1 MNSDSHKSEV
11 KLSERVVLT
20 SLNTFQ
26 PLSQRDLD
34 ALDSANQV
42 PSSIPSLKSGLISPV
57 AKSCIDM
64 GRVES
69 TALTEQNA
77 ANPSGEISQ

>member
-1 MNSDSHKSEV
+1 MNSDSHKSEAN
-11 KLSERVVLT
+11 LPEREMVT

-26 PLSQRDLD
+26 PSSQRDLD